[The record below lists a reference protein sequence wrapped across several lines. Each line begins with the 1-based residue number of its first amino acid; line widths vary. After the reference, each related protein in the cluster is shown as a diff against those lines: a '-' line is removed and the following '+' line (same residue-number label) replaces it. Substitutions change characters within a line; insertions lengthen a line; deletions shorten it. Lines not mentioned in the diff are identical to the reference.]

1 MLQEYQRILV
11 ATDGSEGAELALNKA
26 VAIAERNNAKL
37 FILHV
42 LDTRAIQAT
51 SSSDIH
57 FRDALRDLGDRVMS
71 DAKDFAT
78 ERGLTDVETILEMG
92 SPKYVIAEDIPK
104 RENIDLIVM
113 GAKGMGAVERFFMG
127 SVSEN
132 VIRHAACDVLVVRPK
147 ESE

>member
-11 ATDGSEGAELALNKA
+11 ATDGSEGADLALNKA
-26 VAIAERNNAKL
+26 VAIAKRNNAKL

-57 FRDALRDLGDRVMS
+57 FREALRTLGDRVMEE
-71 DAKDFAT
+71 AKDYAT
-78 ERGLTDVETILEMG
+78 GQGLTEVETILEMG
-92 SPKYVIAEDIPK
+92 SPKSIIAEDIPK
-104 RENIDLIVM
+104 REGIDLIVM
-113 GAKGMGAVERFFMG
+113 GAKGMGAIERFFMG

-132 VIRHAACDVLVVRPK
+132 VIRHAACDVLVVRPD
-147 ESE
+147 EL

>member
-57 FRDALRDLGDRVMS
+57 FREALRTLGDRVMEE
-71 DAKDFAT
+71 AKDYAT
-78 ERGLTDVETILEMG
+78 GQGLTEVETILEMG
-92 SPKYVIAEDIPK
+92 SPKSIIAEDIPK
-104 RENIDLIVM
+104 REGIDLIVM

>member
-11 ATDGSEGAELALNKA
+11 ATDGSEGADLALNKA
-26 VAIAERNNAKL
+26 VAIAKRNNAKL
-37 FILHV
+37 FVLHV

-57 FRDALRDLGDRVMS
+57 FREALRTLGDRVMEE
-71 DAKDFAT
+71 AKDYAT
-78 ERGLTDVETILEMG
+78 GQGLTEVETILEMG

-132 VIRHAACDVLVVRPK
+132 VIRHASCDVLVVRPK

>member
-1 MLQEYQRILV
+1 MLKDSPRILV
-11 ATDGSEGAELALNKA
+11 ERDVSEGAELTLNKA
-26 VAIAERNNAKL
+26 EAIAERNKAKL

-71 DAKDFAT
+71 DAKEFAT
-78 ERGLTDVETILEMG
+78 GRGLTDVETILEMG

-147 ESE
+147 ES

>member
-57 FRDALRDLGDRVMS
+57 FRDALRDLGNRVMS
-71 DAKDFAT
+71 DAKEFAT
-78 ERGLTDVETILEMG
+78 GRGLSDDEAIHVMVSL
-92 SPKYVIAEDIPK
+92 KYVIFEGHPTRGDI
-104 RENIDLIVM
+104 ELIV
-113 GAKGMGAVERFFMG
+113 
-127 SVSEN
+127 
-132 VIRHAACDVLVVRPK
+132 
-147 ESE
+147 

>member
-11 ATDGSEGAELALNKA
+11 ATDGSEGADLALNKA
-26 VAIAERNNAKL
+26 VAIAKRNNAKL

-57 FRDALRDLGDRVMS
+57 FREALRTLGDRVMEE
-71 DAKDFAT
+71 AKDYAT
-78 ERGLTDVETILEMG
+78 GQGLTEVETILEMG
-92 SPKYVIAEDIPK
+92 SPKSIIAEDIPK
-104 RENIDLIVM
+104 REGIDLIVM
-113 GAKGMGAVERFFMG
+113 GAKGMGAIERFFMG

>member
-11 ATDGSEGAELALNKA
+11 ATDGSEGADLALNKA
-26 VAIAERNNAKL
+26 VAIAKRNNAKL
-37 FILHV
+37 FVLHV

-57 FRDALRDLGDRVMS
+57 FREALRTLGDRVMEE
-71 DAKDFAT
+71 AKDYAT
-78 ERGLTDVETILEMG
+78 GQGLTEVETILEMG

>member
-11 ATDGSEGAELALNKA
+11 ATDGSEGADLALNKA
-26 VAIAERNNAKL
+26 VAIAKRNNAKL
-37 FILHV
+37 FVLHV

-57 FRDALRDLGDRVMS
+57 FREALRTLGDRVMEE
-71 DAKDFAT
+71 AKDYAT
-78 ERGLTDVETILEMG
+78 GQGLTEVETILEMG
-92 SPKYVIAEDIPK
+92 SPKSIIAEDIPK
-104 RENIDLIVM
+104 REGIDLIVM
-113 GAKGMGAVERFFMG
+113 GAKGMGAIERFFMG